1 MVDLATGKHASTAI
15 CSTSAWPRAPSN
27 LSKHSSSIEHN
38 KTFLRV
44 TAKNNDSS
52 EASVTLLQ
60 SEVAS
65 CYSAVTQ
72 SANKD

>member
-38 KTFLRV
+38 KTFL
-44 TAKNNDSS
+44 
-52 EASVTLLQ
+52 Q